1 MIFGYKP
8 TIMNAQNYSSID
20 ILQRF
25 AIHPDTVRLGF
36 EELSHVH
43 KAIIVKRGHILAEAG
58 NKVGNRSKGS
68 GYSDRSMHAERNVV
82 KQLGDISKLRGAD
95 LYVIRTNPAG
105 TRFLLSKPCH
115 GCTEF
120 LTKCM
125 KEYGLKNVYYTA

>member
-1 MIFGYKP
+1 MIVGYKP
-8 TIMNAQNYSSID
+8 TIMDNYSSID

-36 EELSHVH
+36 EEISHVH

-82 KQLGDISKLRGAD
+82 KQLCTVL
-95 LYVIRTNPAG
+95 TN
-105 TRFLLSKPCH
+105 K
-115 GCTEF
+115 
-120 LTKCM
+120 
-125 KEYGLKNVYYTA
+125 GLDGVNDTGRESREN